1 MKIMS
6 EAEWNATHDDFKG
19 LWTIERTDWPNWEK
33 VRDSYMGKRTVMS
46 EGSLLVEGM
55 GLLITQ
61 TPPKTK
67 EDTVFLRDIGSAL
80 EKKMYENPETFLD
93 WVSVMGEDSIQPVPT
108 KVWHFND
115 ALIQVGI
122 VNGNSEGSLIYV
134 HAQKSRYQPD
144 LLIPLFRI
152 KVLCSPKAAF
162 AEARAVYEFFES
174 SKFMKMVSHT

>member
-1 MKIMS
+1 MKQITQ
-6 EAEWNATHDDFKG
+6 AEWDATHPDYKG
-19 LWTIERTDWPNWEK
+19 VWNTERTDLPDWEQ
-33 VRDSYMGKRTVMS
+33 VRHRYMGKRTLMS
-46 EGSLLVEGM
+46 QGKLMIEGM
-55 GLLITQ
+55 GLEITATALKDQ
-61 TPPKTK
+61 
-67 EDTVFLRDIGSAL
+67 DDMVFLRDIGSAL
-80 EKKMYENPETFLD
+80 EKGMYENPETSLH

-108 KVWHFND
+108 KAWHFND

-174 SKFMKMVSHT
+174 SEFMKMVSHT